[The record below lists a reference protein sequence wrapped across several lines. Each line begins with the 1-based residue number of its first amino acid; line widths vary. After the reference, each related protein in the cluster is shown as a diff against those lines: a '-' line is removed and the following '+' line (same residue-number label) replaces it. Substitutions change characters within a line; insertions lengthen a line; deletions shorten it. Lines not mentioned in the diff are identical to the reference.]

1 METILL
7 NKKNAHR
14 VTLIRR
20 KDEPQSTSVAFH
32 FRGKQYGYCSYSHLI
47 GDVKDEN
54 VLPPDRFDEWEVVE
68 TAYPGYLEDLW
79 EAAYHAHYWSSQHP
93 EECGESEIISHEK
106 ELHADL
112 TSMPESDR
120 EQYLANYRKH
130 LSGLWATESNVASAF
145 VTGPAKFNTRRNEKA
160 NQAYYNKLNAFK
172 EWRERALKAIER
184 RKEASK
190 TDDEKAEETWQRLKT
205 VINDS
210 ASTIV
215 GIDTG
220 VERGY
225 SRSLFVANLFGK
237 IATLANNG
245 NVEVVDKAIDY
256 IRQWNAKVKK
266 PIFTERHKV
275 FKLPEVARNVRKQA
289 EERAGRESKE
299 IPFEGGT
306 VIYNYEIDRLQIVFD
321 GKPDDDL
328 RSRLKKAAF
337 KWSPN
342 QGAWQRQLTRNAIYA
357 TGQILN
363 IQL

>member
-20 KDEPQSTSVAFH
+20 KDEPQSTPTAFH
-32 FRGKQYGYCSYSHLI
+32 FRGKRYGYCSYSHLI

-54 VLPPDRFDEWEVVE
+54 ILPPDRFDEWEVVE
-68 TAYPGYLEDLW
+68 TAHPGYLEDLW
-79 EAAYHAHYWSSQHP
+79 EAACHAHSWNSQHP
-93 EECGESEIISHEK
+93 EERGESEIISHEK
-106 ELHADL
+106 ELYADL
-112 TSMPESDR
+112 TSMPEGER
-120 EQYLANYRKH
+120 EQYLTNYRKH

-160 NQAYYNKLNAFK
+160 NQAYYNKLNAFE

-190 TDDEKAEETWQRLKT
+190 TDDEKAEEAWQRLKA

-210 ASTIV
+210 ASTIA

-220 VERGY
+220 VEGGY

-237 IATLANNG
+237 ISTLANNG

-306 VIYNYEIDRLQIVFD
+306 VIYNYEIDRLQIVFEN
-321 GKPDDDL
+321 KPDDSL
-328 RSRLKKAAF
+328 RSSLKSAAF

-342 QGAWQRQLTRNAIYA
+342 QGAWQRQLTRTAVYA
-357 TGQILN
+357 AERILN